1 MAYNAQTERLISL
14 KKLSGKAHTSNEKGL
29 INEALPSG
37 VTLST
42 STIFASE
49 ITSSP
54 SNSSPYTITG
64 NVEFLRLPLTFIN
77 GTDTTAG
84 RHAFEV
90 KLPSDYESNSSNSKA
105 GTYPYINGQSINI
118 TSGSLQLIPT
128 NFSPSY
134 EAKPY
139 FGTIGSGTVIPVADA
154 RDWNF
159 DYFNGIFFQQDPP
172 GTGDH
177 SQNPTHIDCFLYIGD
192 YLNETSGGGSGDI
205 TAVIAGTGL
214 SGGANSG
221 SATLNLDINSLPDDS
236 SAGNLNDKIAISDAS
251 DGNSVKKITLTQL
264 KTLVGSSGTGGAR
277 EKDVYELGN
286 TARMTDIAISGSD
299 LSSVDYNP
307 NSIDVFL
314 NGMLLHSG
322 SVTEVSSSNADYY
335 ISGPSTLQ
343 FSFAVQTDDLLD
355 VVIASDVDTSSG
367 NAPVG
372 APYLTFE
379 SHSILS
385 NERVLRTSEFLSLTT
400 GSAGFIDIDIS
411 RKKLMLPITSTL
423 TAGNTLASG
432 YNFSNVDYDPQRID
446 VFVNG
451 VLLTSGSSNDYYIQ
465 PTNDVIFTFDLFA
478 DDNVIISIV

>member
-42 STIFASE
+42 KTIFASE
-49 ITSSP
+49 ISTSP
-54 SNSSPYTITG
+54 SSTSPYTITG

-90 KLPSDYESNSSNSKA
+90 KLPSDYVSNSSNPKA
-105 GTYPYINGQSINI
+105 GNYPYVNGQSVNI

-128 NFSPSY
+128 SFAPTY
-134 EAKPY
+134 EVKPY
-139 FGTIGSGTVIPVADA
+139 YGTLGSGTVIPVADA

-205 TAVIAGTGL
+205 TAVVAGAGI

-221 SATLNLDINSLPDDS
+221 SATVNLDINSLSEDS
-236 SAGNLNDKIAISDAS
+236 NAGNLNDAIAISDAS

-264 KTLVGSSGTGGAR
+264 KSLVGGGSSGSGSGTGR
-277 EKDVYELGN
+277 DKDVYELSEVN
-286 TARMTDIAISGSD
+286 RLTNISISSSD
-299 LSSVDYNP
+299 ASEVDYDP
-307 NSIDVFL
+307 NSIDVFF
-314 NGMLLHSG
+314 NGILMHSG
-322 SVTEVSSSNADYY
+322 SASEVSSSQADYY
-335 ISGPSTLQ
+335 FTGPSTLQ
-343 FSFAVQTDDLLD
+343 FSFAVEASDLLD
-355 VVIASDVDTSSG
+355 VVVDGG
-367 NAPVG
+367 NAPPD
-372 APYLTFE
+372 APYITFE
-379 SHSILS
+379 AHNVLS

-400 GSAGFIDIDIS
+400 GSAGFIDIDINR
-411 RKKLMLPITSTL
+411 RKIMLPISSTL
-423 TAGNTLASG
+423 TAGSTLASG
-432 YNFSNVDYDPQRID
+432 YNFSNVSYNPQRID
-446 VFVNG
+446 IFVNG

-465 PTNDVIFTFDLFA
+465 PTNDVIFTFDLFT

>member
-54 SNSSPYTITG
+54 SNSSPYTVTG

-90 KLPSDYESNSSNSKA
+90 KLPSDYESNSNNSKA

-221 SATLNLDINSLPDDS
+221 SATVNLDINSLSDDS
-236 SAGNLNDKIAISDAS
+236 NAGNLDDTIAISDAS

-264 KTLVGSSGTGGAR
+264 KSLVGGGTGGSGSGSGR
-277 EKDVYELGN
+277 EKDIYELN
-286 TARMTDIAISGSD
+286 PTNRLTNISVSSSD
-299 LSSVDYNP
+299 ASEVSYDP
-307 NSIDVFL
+307 DSIDVFF
-314 NGMLLHSG
+314 NGMLMHSG
-322 SVTEVSSSNADYY
+322 SASEVSNSQADYY
-335 ISGPSTLQ
+335 FTGPSTLQ
-343 FSFAVQTDDLLD
+343 FSFAVEANDLLD
-355 VVIASDVDTSSG
+355 VIVAG
-367 NAPVG
+367 GEAPPD
-372 APYLTFE
+372 APYITFE
-379 SHSILS
+379 AHSVLS

>member
-42 STIFASE
+42 KTIFASE
-49 ITSSP
+49 ITTSP

-64 NVEFLRLPLTFIN
+64 NVEFLRLPVTFIN

-90 KLPSDYESNSSNSKA
+90 KLPADYESNSSNSKA
-105 GTYPYINGQSINI
+105 GTYPYINNQSVNI

-128 NFSPSY
+128 SFAPGY
-134 EAKPY
+134 EVKPY
-139 FGTIGSGTVIPVADA
+139 FGTLGSGTVIPVADA

-177 SQNPTHIDCFLYIGD
+177 SQNPTYVEGFLYIGD

-205 TAVIAGTGL
+205 TAVVAGTGL

-221 SATLNLDINSLPDDS
+221 SATVNLDINSLTADS
-236 SAGNLNDKIAISDAS
+236 NAGNLSDSIAISDAS
-251 DGNSVKKITLTQL
+251 DSNNSKKITLDQL
-264 KTLVGSSGTGGAR
+264 KTLVGGSGGSGSGGGR
-277 EKDVYELGN
+277 EKDIYELDPTN
-286 TARMTDIAISGSD
+286 RLTNISVSSSD
-299 LSSVDYNP
+299 VSAVSYDP
-307 NSIDVFL
+307 KSIDVFL

-322 SVTEVSSSNADYY
+322 SASEVSSSQADYY
-335 ISGPSTLQ
+335 FTGPSTLQ
-343 FSFAVQTDDLLD
+343 FSFAVEADDLLD
-355 VVIASDVDTSSG
+355 VVVAGGDAPP
-367 NAPVG
+367 NAP
-372 APYLTFE
+372 YITFE
-379 SHSILS
+379 AHSVLS
-385 NERVLRTSEFLSLTT
+385 NERVLRTSEFLSLST
-400 GSAGFIDIDIS
+400 GSAGFIDIDIN
-411 RKKLMLPITSTL
+411 RKKIMLPISSTL
-423 TAGNTLASG
+423 SAGNTLASG
-432 YNFSNVDYDPQRID
+432 YNFSNVNYDPQRID

-451 VLLTSGSSNDYYIQ
+451 VLLTSGSSHDYFIQ
-465 PTNDVIFTFDLFA
+465 PTNDVVFTFDLFA
-478 DDNVIISIV
+478 DDNVIISVV

>member
-42 STIFASE
+42 KTIFASE
-49 ITSSP
+49 ITTSP

-64 NVEFLRLPLTFIN
+64 NVEFLRLPVTFIN

-90 KLPSDYESNSSNSKA
+90 KLPADYESNSSNSKA
-105 GTYPYINGQSINI
+105 GTYPYINNQSVNI

-128 NFSPSY
+128 SFAPGY
-134 EAKPY
+134 EVKPY
-139 FGTIGSGTVIPVADA
+139 FGTFGSGTVIPVADA

-177 SQNPTHIDCFLYIGD
+177 SQNPTYVEGFLYIGD

-205 TAVIAGTGL
+205 TAVVAGTGL

-221 SATLNLDINSLPDDS
+221 SATINLDINSLTADS
-236 SAGNLNDKIAISDAS
+236 DAGNLSDSIAISDAS
-251 DGNSVKKITLTQL
+251 DSNNSKKITLDQL
-264 KTLVGSSGTGGAR
+264 KTLVGGSGGSGSGGGR
-277 EKDVYELGN
+277 EKDIYELDPTN
-286 TARMTDIAISGSD
+286 RLTNISVSSSD
-299 LSSVDYNP
+299 VSVVSYDP
-307 NSIDVFL
+307 KSIDVFL

-322 SVTEVSSSNADYY
+322 SASEVSSSQADYY
-335 ISGPSTLQ
+335 FTGPSTLQ
-343 FSFAVQTDDLLD
+343 FSFAVEADDLLD
-355 VVIASDVDTSSG
+355 VVVAGGDAPP
-367 NAPVG
+367 NAP
-372 APYLTFE
+372 YITFE
-379 SHSILS
+379 AHSVLS
-385 NERVLRTSEFLSLTT
+385 NERVLRTSEFLSLST
-400 GSAGFIDIDIS
+400 GSAGFIDIDIN
-411 RKKLMLPITSTL
+411 RKKIMLPISSTL
-423 TAGNTLASG
+423 SAGNTLASG
-432 YNFSNVDYDPQRID
+432 YNFSNVNYDPQRID

-451 VLLTSGSSNDYYIQ
+451 VLLTSGSNHDYFIQ
-465 PTNDVIFTFDLFA
+465 PTNDVVFTFDLFA
-478 DDNVIISIV
+478 DDNVIISVV